1 MPGLASVFRDEDLLF
16 LVQVLMPGTGDQQ
29 RMIRV
34 LREDEE
40 ILEGMLADEKVIRR
54 LLEDPLS
61 VLRVSPALFF
71 AILLARVKAD
81 LERQPFTFERSKGFT
96 MPLFDAPQI
105 LQLLENRELRAYL
118 TEMLVS
124 FVRIN
129 TFSTAV
135 RVRQGLWRRVR
146 FNDFDIDS
154 LVNYGSAIDDAQR
167 FPVYKRIADICL
179 FTLGIFSPPGR
190 EQNLP
195 YPFPQ
200 ARSPLSSRRSR
211 DDYIAQGTSFYALAS
226 RHREAQARKL
236 SEVLST
242 LAEKFTL
249 AAKPLSVMSMRY
261 LEPFKENVFLQ

>member
-1 MPGLASVFRDEDLLF
+1 MAGLASVFRDEDLSF
-16 LVQVLMPGTGDQQ
+16 LVKVLMPGSGDPQ

-81 LERQPFTFERSKGFT
+81 LEQQPFTLERSRGIT
-96 MPLFDAPQI
+96 MPLFDATQI
-105 LQLLENRELRAYL
+105 LQLLGNRELRAYL

-135 RVRQGLWRRVR
+135 RVRQGLWRRIR
-146 FNDFDIDS
+146 FSDFDIDS
-154 LVNYGSAIDDAQR
+154 LVRYGSAIDDAQR

-179 FTLGIFSPPGR
+179 FTLGIFSPPT
-190 EQNLP
+190 
-195 YPFPQ
+195 
-200 ARSPLSSRRSR
+200 RRSR

-226 RHREAQARKL
+226 RHREAQVRKL

-261 LEPFKENVFLQ
+261 LEPFKENVFQQ

>member
-1 MPGLASVFRDEDLLF
+1 MAGLASVFRDEDLLF
-16 LVQVLMPGTGDQQ
+16 LVKVLMPGSGDPQ

-54 LLEDPLS
+54 LLDDPLS

-81 LERQPFTFERSKGFT
+81 LEQQPFTLERSGGIT

-105 LQLLENRELRAYL
+105 LQLLGNRELRAYL

-146 FNDFDIDS
+146 FSDFDIDS
-154 LVNYGSAIDDAQR
+154 LVRYGSAIDDAQR

-190 EQNLP
+190 EQNAP
-195 YPFPQ
+195 SPFPQ
-200 ARSPLSSRRSR
+200 ARPRARRSR

-226 RHREAQARKL
+226 RHREAQVRKL

-261 LEPFKENVFLQ
+261 LEPFKENVF